1 MVITR
6 RATLRALSVGAGA
19 LVAAACVPAPG
30 PAAQPTPAT
39 NQPRAGGTVHFAQSP
54 DVQSVDPSITASQ
67 NRASTP
73 LAYDTLTRYDANL
86 KPQPMLAE
94 SWDTSD
100 YKTIK
105 LSLRKNVQF
114 HNGRELTADD
124 IKYNLLRVRDPK
136 VGASQQAA
144 QSAWFTDIQ
153 TPDRYTVILKS
164 DKARLGLFDFFEFFR
179 IGDQATLEGTEAK
192 TKAVGT
198 GPFVW
203 TEWTQGQQIRL
214 TRNPNYWQP
223 GKPYLNEYVVHIIPD
238 AQALVT
244 QLEAGVIDMAAPSLR
259 DADRL
264 DKSGKFNVPILDL
277 GGQTV
282 FNVNTTLGPT
292 SNKQFRQALAYSVDR
307 RRYVDLATFGK
318 ARPYSLPWASNSPA
332 YEAPKENFYAFNL
345 DKAAALVKDSGIQ
358 NPEID
363 IQYQATGD
371 ATLPQIVQADLQQ
384 IGVKVN
390 LKPLELGAWLAAA
403 MNLTYNGLSLN
414 GNGYSNLGLP
424 SSMFELGAGLSP
436 AKNFAGFTNPEYS
449 QLIEDIGTEPDEGKR
464 KALLSRLNDYFLD
477 NVFMIE
483 VASSPGAVV
492 MAPKVNGFST
502 AVSGSYRIEEVWLSA

>member
-1 MVITR
+1 MCVP
-6 RATLRALSVGAGA
+6 
-19 LVAAACVPAPG
+19 VAVPAPSTRS
-30 PAAQPTPAT
+30 AAD
-39 NQPRAGGTVHFAQSP
+39 QPRKGGVLHFAQSP
-54 DVQSVDPSITASQ
+54 DLQSVDPSITASQ

-73 LAYDTLTRYDANL
+73 MAYDTLTLYDENL

-105 LSLRKNVQF
+105 LSLRKGVQF
-114 HNGRELTADD
+114 HTGRELTADD

-144 QSAWFTDIQ
+144 QSAWFNDIQ
-153 TPDRYTVILKS
+153 TPDKYTLILKS
-164 DKARLGLFDFFEFFR
+164 DKARLGVFDFFEFFR
-179 IGDQATLEGTEAK
+179 IGDKATLEGPEAK
-192 TKAVGT
+192 TNAVGT

-203 TEWTQGQQIRL
+203 KEWAQGQQIRL
-214 TRNPNYWQP
+214 TRNPSYWQS
-223 GKPYLNEYVVHIIPD
+223 GKPYLDEYVVHIVPD
-238 AQALVT
+238 AQSLVT
-244 QLEAGVIDMAAPSLR
+244 QLEAGALDMAAPSLR

-264 DKSGKFNVPILDL
+264 DKSGKFKVPVFDL

-292 SNKQFRQALAYSVDR
+292 SNKLFRQGVAYAIDR
-307 RRYVDLATFGK
+307 QRYVNLATFGK
-318 ARPYSLPWASNSPA
+318 ARPYSLPWARNSPA
-332 YEAPKENFYAFNL
+332 YEASKENFYGFDL
-345 DKAAALVKDSGIQ
+345 DKASALIKQSGVA

-363 IQYQATGD
+363 IQYQATSD
-371 ATLPQIVQADLQQ
+371 ATLPQIVQSDLQQ

-390 LKPLELGAWLAAA
+390 LKPVELGVWLAAA

-436 AKNFAGFTNPEYS
+436 AKNFAGWSNAEYS
-449 QLIEDIGTEPDEGKR
+449 QLIEDIGTEPDDAKR

-483 VASSPGAVV
+483 VASSPGVLA
-492 MAPKVNGFST
+492 MAPKINGFHT
-502 AVSGSYRIEEVWLSA
+502 AVSGSYRFDDVWLSA